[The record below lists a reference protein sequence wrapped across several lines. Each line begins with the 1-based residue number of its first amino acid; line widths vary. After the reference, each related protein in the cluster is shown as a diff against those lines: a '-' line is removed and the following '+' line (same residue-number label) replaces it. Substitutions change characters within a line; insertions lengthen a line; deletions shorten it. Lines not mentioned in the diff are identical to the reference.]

1 MYELFE
7 KPLNQ
12 QCSYSWYDPGHNT
25 LFFGYY
31 YSGWWPI
38 FHTLIKGHDSSEVIS
53 NIYIS
58 SVYYHGFCLHFS
70 IPWKW
75 ELIKTK
81 KKGQQWKAGK
91 KVWSEEM
98 WSECEK
104 SVHFQASVRNVQ
116 FGNQCWPFSCECCI
130 VFPWLLPTTGIA
142 HLSTMFAEEFAA
154 FIMDL
159 QSENCQTLNLIN
171 RKA

>member
-91 KVWSEEM
+91 KVWSEDASNQVLVYISKLVLEM
-98 WSECEK
+98 FSLGTNAG
-104 SVHFQASVRNVQ
+104 HFHVNVVLCSPDYFQPQAQHIFLQCLLRN
-116 FGNQCWPFSCECCI
+116 
-130 VFPWLLPTTGIA
+130 LL
-142 HLSTMFAEEFAA
+142 HS
-154 FIMDL
+154 
-159 QSENCQTLNLIN
+159 
-171 RKA
+171 